1 MKNDSIAYSLAMY
14 HLTTFPFREFLS
26 DLMKFSIKSSP
37 VNRHSSLHQFCFL
50 ILFFILTTSSAQA
63 DSRLERA
70 YEDYQTET
78 EQLIDD
84 LTELRVQA
92 AQLTDREL
100 VTEIDLK
107 LALLSGE
114 KEQLSTLPRK
124 IRPEIRF
131 DLPPKERDLHIKF
144 RQDCEKYA
152 QELYL
157 LARRTQTTSPTFAFE
172 LINLLLQFDS
182 DHTSARLMRGYVR
195 QGEEWMTTFERDKL
209 RNKEVDHPRFGWIKQ
224 DDVARYEAGER
235 NLGNAWLSA
244 EKEALLRQDFNRG
257 WDIETEHFQIKTN
270 VGLEEGVELGRKLE
284 TFYNYFI
291 STFAPFYNSPA
302 QIRQLFDST
311 NGRAKTRSQRYEVHY
326 FRKKEEYVE
335 RLISRIPQIAMTN
348 GLYQL
353 EDRTSYFYFDAEAN
367 NDATIFHEVT
377 HQLMYESHLQKRD
390 VGRDANF
397 WIVEGIACYME
408 SFTVTETPDGFEY
421 SVGDP
426 CFIRFY
432 WARHRVLQE
441 EYYVPLQIFSRLGM
455 IPYQTGSTPE
465 LQKRYSQ
472 ASGLAHFFMHYQK
485 GKYRIP
491 LMHYLAQ
498 IYHSNPTIQGNVQGL
513 DELTGIPFPTLDRQ
527 YREYIQDQE
536 EAVGGLEVIQ

>member
-14 HLTTFPFREFLS
+14 HLTIFPFREFLS

-37 VNRHSSLHQFCFL
+37 VNRHSSLHKFCFL
-50 ILFFILTTSSAQA
+50 ILFFILTSSSAQA

-70 YEDYQTET
+70 YEDYQAET
-78 EQLIDD
+78 RQLIDD

-114 KEQLSTLPRK
+114 KEQLNTLPRK

-131 DLPPKERDLHIKF
+131 DLPPKERDLHVKF

-244 EKEALLRQDFNRG
+244 EKEALLIL
-257 WDIETEHFQIKTN
+257 IEA
-270 VGLEEGVELGRKLE
+270 G
-284 TFYNYFI
+284 I
-291 STFAPFYNSPA
+291 SKPNIF
-302 QIRQLFDST
+302 
-311 NGRAKTRSQRYEVHY
+311 RS
-326 FRKKEEYVE
+326 K
-335 RLISRIPQIAMTN
+335 
-348 GLYQL
+348 
-353 EDRTSYFYFDAEAN
+353 RTSVWKKGWNWVANWRRFTIISFPHLPPSTIPPLKSDSYLIPPTAARKPAVSGMKCITSVRRKNMSNGSSAE
-367 NDATIFHEVT
+367 FH
-377 HQLMYESHLQKRD
+377 K
-390 VGRDANF
+390 
-397 WIVEGIACYME
+397 
-408 SFTVTETPDGFEY
+408 
-421 SVGDP
+421 
-426 CFIRFY
+426 
-432 WARHRVLQE
+432 
-441 EYYVPLQIFSRLGM
+441 SR
-455 IPYQTGSTPE
+455 
-465 LQKRYSQ
+465 
-472 ASGLAHFFMHYQK
+472 
-485 GKYRIP
+485 
-491 LMHYLAQ
+491 
-498 IYHSNPTIQGNVQGL
+498 
-513 DELTGIPFPTLDRQ
+513 
-527 YREYIQDQE
+527 
-536 EAVGGLEVIQ
+536 